1 MRSHAHAHVIR
12 ARLPL
17 PREKERVQATQMPRA
32 PFAPSPCAAMTPI
45 SPRARRPPLRR
56 LRIERPRRNRRRRY
70 RRRRHRRLARRPCRR
85 RSRSRP
91 RARLPLRAQ
100 LRRHVDRGVLP
111 AVEVFEAVETD
122 DRRSV
127 VAKKKKNAGRCMRA
141 IALGERE
148 SVRAHACVCVA
159 ALWRLRRCWGAARA
173 CGGAAADRCGEAKM
187 SRRRGPVWPAGD
199 KEARRGGESVGA
211 AARGAAL
218 PLSRPP
224 SQPRT
229 ASKSPWPGLACAAR
243 EQRRQGRAGR
253 RRARRRRSLRP
264 CRQAL
269 RPPRPRRCS
278 APRPRASRAPASR
291 RAAPRGGPRQAA
303 ACEWT
308 RG

>member
-127 VAKKKKNAGRCMRA
+127 VAKKKKMRGGACEQSHWVSGRACARTHVCVWPRCGA
-141 IALGERE
+141 CGAAGER
-148 SVRAHACVCVA
+148 RA
-159 ALWRLRRCWGAARA
+159 R
-173 CGGAAADRCGEAKM
+173 
-187 SRRRGPVWPAGD
+187 
-199 KEARRGGESVGA
+199 A
-211 AARGAAL
+211 AARRRIAVARPKCPAGVGRFGRRGIRRLAEGEKAWALRRAAQRS
-218 PLSRPP
+218 LSLARPRSHAP
-224 SQPRT
+224 H
-229 ASKSPWPGLACAAR
+229 
-243 EQRRQGRAGR
+243 
-253 RRARRRRSLRP
+253 RRARGL
-264 CRQAL
+264 A
-269 RPPRPRRCS
+269 
-278 APRPRASRAPASR
+278 
-291 RAAPRGGPRQAA
+291 
-303 ACEWT
+303 
-308 RG
+308 